1 MSTFDNYLKAL
12 NTGEINADT
21 FAVATVDLPRESK
34 VRIDLPKV
42 AHHKCSACGIIAEYY
57 FNGYG
62 SCEPCISCNAAPSDL
77 IKVIV
82 KEVI

>member
-21 FAVATVDLPRESK
+21 FAAATVDLPRENK

-42 AHHKCSACGIIAEYY
+42 AHHKCKECGRIAEYY
-57 FNGYG
+57 CNDYG
-62 SCEPCISCNAAPSDL
+62 SCEPCISCNAAPNDL

-82 KEVI
+82 REA